1 MEWTTV
7 TILSKNKVKLNA
19 KAADKNEAIRMAGR
33 LLVDAGHVPAEYIE
47 KMIERDA
54 LSSTYMGG
62 GLAIPHGTNEA
73 KSLVRS
79 TGMSIL
85 VFPDGVSF
93 GDGQEAKLV
102 IGIAA
107 VGDDHLDILTNVA
120 MICSDEDSFERIL
133 AADSEEQLI
142 AVFESGMNA

>member
-1 MEWTTV
+1 M
-7 TILSKNKVKLNA
+7 TILSENKVMMNA

-33 LLVDAGHVPAEYIE
+33 LLVDAGHAPEAYIE
-47 KMIERDA
+47 KMIEREA

-73 KSLVRS
+73 KSLVAS

-85 VFPDGVSF
+85 VFPDGVDF
-93 GDGQEAKLV
+93 GDGQVANLV

-120 MICSDEDSFERIL
+120 MICSDEDSFARIL
-133 AADSEEQLI
+133 GADSPEQLI
-142 AVFESGMNA
+142 AIFEGGMDA

>member
-1 MEWTTV
+1 M
-7 TILSKNKVKLNA
+7 TILSTNKVKLGA

-33 LLVDAGHVPAEYIE
+33 LLVDAGHVPEEYIE

-73 KSLVRS
+73 KPLVKS

-93 GDGQEAKLV
+93 GDGQVAKLV
-102 IGIAA
+102 VGIAA

-120 MICSDEDSFERIL
+120 MICSDEDSFDSIL
-133 AADSEEQLI
+133 TADSEERLI
-142 AVFESGMNA
+142 AIFESGMDE

>member
-1 MEWTTV
+1 M
-7 TILSKNKVKLNA
+7 TILSKDKVMLNA

-33 LLVDAGHVPAEYIE
+33 LLVDAGHAPEAYIG

-73 KSLVRS
+73 KSLVAS
-79 TGMSIL
+79 TGMAIL
-85 VFPDGVSF
+85 VFPDGVDF
-93 GDGQEAKLV
+93 GDGQVAKLV

-120 MICSDEDSFERIL
+120 MICSDEDEFQRIL
-133 AADSEEQLI
+133 DADSAEQLI
-142 AVFESGMNA
+142 AIFESGMDA